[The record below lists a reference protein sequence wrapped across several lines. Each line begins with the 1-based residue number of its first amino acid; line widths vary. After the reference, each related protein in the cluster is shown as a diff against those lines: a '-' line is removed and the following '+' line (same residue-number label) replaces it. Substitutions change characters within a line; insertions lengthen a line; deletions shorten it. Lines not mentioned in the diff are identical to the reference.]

1 MSNLYQKQVFSSGLK
16 PDSKGQ
22 RFGRFYFM
30 LGILS
35 LLGILSVKVSFGQIS
50 VPNTSTINQ
59 NFDGM
64 GATATASLPA
74 NWKMSPAGGGITA
87 TWGNAGNFTAVTQ
100 GASSGT
106 PTSGGRYNWGNS
118 VTTTDRALGVMT
130 SGGYTSPNAIMAH
143 FRNTNAGTL
152 QTLTI
157 GYTLERYRINT
168 AAASVAFS
176 YSLDGSAWTAVSGG
190 DIASSSLPTGTNA
203 YNFNPSGTPSSTVAG
218 IISLSSI
225 SITGLSIPNNGDFYL
240 RWNLN
245 TTGGNSQGI
254 GIDNFS
260 IAATFGVATPSFS
273 FTPTSITG
281 MSGTFG
287 SPGNVSTTT
296 ISGSSLS
303 PASGSITVNA
313 PANFEVSNDGTTW
326 GSSAAFAYT
335 GGNTFSPNTV
345 SFRFTNTAPGGPLSG
360 SATSSGGGVA
370 SPPSVSLSGT
380 NTGPT
385 AGATP
390 TSITEK
396 FYANHTFPSQARSFS
411 VSGSNLVANLVVTA
425 PAGYELSTDPAF
437 GSASNPLS
445 FTPVAGTVSSTLV
458 YVRLTGA
465 TVGTFNGNITVT
477 STSASTINVSIS
489 NGQVYAAP
497 VAFTPGN
504 LVATVV
510 GETGAG
516 ALSAAASPVFLR
528 EYTPAGSL
536 VQSIL
541 APVSVQGAN
550 QPLTQSGTST
560 LEGYMNL
567 SPDGKFLT
575 LTGYAAHPQVTTGV
589 ALTPSA
595 TTPRLIARVDYQGNF
610 NTSTQMNDGFT
621 GSNIRSAV
629 TVDGNSFWTAGAGGT
644 GATGGGVR
652 YSTVGSSTSVQVS
665 SGNNGNTRVA
675 NIANG
680 RLFVSSGAGTQ
691 GVQRVGVGGLP
702 TTSGNSNNLVA
713 TISGNNPSAF
723 KFLDR
728 DPIAPGIDVMYVASS
743 GLFGIQKFSSS
754 NEGDTWTAR
763 GTYNNGV
770 LYRDISLEVVGTD
783 VVITAVRGDNNNNTI
798 VRFTDVSAWDAAI
811 NVPVAESTIVPAVG
825 TDVFLKGISVV
836 PILVNTPDI
845 AISQNSIPAGNVAQG
860 SVANPIYSVQL
871 DVSNAN
877 SVLTAFNLTTGGTYV
892 PADLVNLS
900 LRISADATLDAGDPT
915 ISTTSTIPA
924 TGNVLSFNGLSQAIN
939 NGQTRYLFVTA
950 EVSGCATIGN
960 TITLTS
966 SVANVS
972 FANAN
977 KSGTIAAGNSFT
989 VSLGTVSN
997 PSGVTAPGAAPTLSA
1012 TWTNPACS
1020 DEVIVFIST
1029 SPISGTPPAPGSLP
1043 VAGNLNYTLA
1053 PPVAG
1058 FGSMVYRG
1066 TASPQIITG
1075 LTVGTTYYVRFYN
1088 RVGTNYSSGTGY
1100 SYVPQFIGLFSRA
1113 SGDHDAAIWALTP
1126 TGTPATAAS
1135 LGGFNSTTSIIIQ
1148 PGHTVNLTS
1157 SGVSVRD
1164 IVVQSGGTLRRS
1176 QADYAVAGLPG
1187 NMAYF
1192 NLSGNI
1198 NCNGTIGNGNLF
1210 NPIGINLAATSSTI
1224 FGTGTMNIGRIR
1236 RNTTGT
1242 GSLIIQGNV
1251 NVTFPGGAA
1260 VYVNNDDSRL
1270 EITIGNNRSLNI
1282 TDPTGDLSFDGVDGA
1297 SAGNRSGSVSV
1308 QSGGNLFV
1316 GGTFFLFNNN
1326 TAALPSFDKSTSISI
1341 QASGSATIGNL
1352 TFDGVSGQS
1361 STASLNGL
1369 LNITGSLLV
1378 NGGTLNTGGNIR
1390 LRSSAAG
1397 TARIANSAG
1406 AISGLIT
1413 AERYVPTSGWHL
1425 TGTTL
1430 SGQTI
1435 SDWNDDLST
1444 YGSMPGVETPNQGYF
1459 TSSIFE
1465 YDQTDNASIPYSNET
1480 TKGWI
1485 VPGTSALVA
1494 GKGYRVWI
1502 PGGSTLD
1509 NTGTYSL
1516 NPASIPVTNSGSGL
1530 YPGFNLIMN
1539 PHLSAINVSGINFG
1553 AAQNCVVI
1561 WNPQS
1566 NAYEYTGSSPISG
1579 VTLNNS
1585 ITPIAS
1591 GQAFFVYTPSN
1602 TSITIPQTAK
1612 SSSSGTF
1619 FRTSTQGTGVEIQL
1633 TSTDGARDAALF
1645 QFIADASETYEPAL
1659 DAIKFRNPGMNVYSI
1674 NPDNQKLAINGLPFA
1689 GEQMIMPL
1697 GYSVAASGTY
1707 KLGIANLENLQADAQ
1722 VFLKDNE
1729 TGSIFALNQNP
1740 EITFTTA
1747 ATAGNDQRF
1756 ELIFTQSVTGS
1767 PVPVVKAD
1775 VQIFPNPATGSF
1787 TLAYAGLEGTSEL
1800 EIRDMLGRLVSRST
1814 IGATLSEVKL
1824 NCPEVSGRY
1833 FIHIRNEKAGEIVKS
1848 LVVR

>member
-1 MSNLYQKQVFSSGLK
+1 MSKLYQNEAEIILSSAFRNRLNQGITLVFFQLAVLLFSPLVSSGQLLTWNTFGNAGTEATEPSVSNNANITASNLVRGPGIVSGANANRLGGTGWFNTGDTNPSTLANAVAGNDYIEFTVTPNAGFSFTATSLVYSWDRSGTGPANQALRSSL
-16 PDSKGQ
+16 DG
-22 RFGRFYFM
+22 YTAN
-30 LGILS
+30 LGTT
-35 LLGILSVKVSFGQIS
+35 
-50 VPNTSTINQ
+50 VPAAAIGTFNTINIAGIANQ
-59 NFDGM
+59 TSAVTFRLYGY
-64 GATATASLPA
+64 GATAT
-74 NWKMSPAGGGITA
+74 GGTGGIDIVTNVVNVTLNGTTA
-87 TWGNAGNFTAVTQ
+87 SAGA
-100 GASSGT
+100 
-106 PTSGGRYNWGNS
+106 P
-118 VTTTDRALGVMT
+118 
-130 SGGYTSPNAIMAH
+130 
-143 FRNTNAGTL
+143 
-152 QTLTI
+152 
-157 GYTLERYRINT
+157 
-168 AAASVAFS
+168 S
-176 YSLDGSAWTAVSGG
+176 Y
-190 DIASSSLPTGTNA
+190 
-203 YNFNPSGTPSSTVAG
+203 
-218 IISLSSI
+218 
-225 SITGLSIPNNGDFYL
+225 
-240 RWNLN
+240 
-245 TTGGNSQGI
+245 
-254 GIDNFS
+254 
-260 IAATFGVATPSFS
+260 S

-345 SFRFTNTAPGGPLSG
+345 RFRFTNTAPGGPLSG

-385 AGATP
+385 VGATP

-445 FTPVAGTVSSTLV
+445 FTPVAGTVSTTLV

-465 TVGTFNGNITVT
+465 TVGTFNGNIAVT

-528 EYTPAGSL
+528 EYSPAGSL

-560 LEGYMNL
+560 SEGYMNL

-589 ALTPSA
+589 ATTPSA

-644 GATGGGVR
+644 GLTGGGVR
-652 YSTVGSSTSVQVS
+652 YSTVGSTTSVQVS
-665 SGNNGNTRVA
+665 SGNIGNTRVA

-783 VVITAVRGDNNNNTI
+783 VVITAIRGDNNNNTI

-845 AISQNSIPAGNVAQG
+845 AFSQNSIPAGNVAQG

-900 LRISADATLDAGDPT
+900 LRISADATLDGGDPT

-960 TITLTS
+960 TFTLTS

-1043 VAGNLNYTLA
+1043 VTSDLNYILA
-1053 PPVAG
+1053 PTVAG
-1058 FGSMVYRG
+1058 FGRMVYRG

-1075 LTVGTTYYVRFYN
+1075 LIVGTTYYVRFYN
-1088 RVGTNYSSGTGY
+1088 RVGANYSSGTGY

-1148 PGHTVNLTS
+1148 AGHTVNLTA

-1164 IVVQSGGTLRRS
+1164 IVVQPGGTLRRS
-1176 QADYAVAGLPG
+1176 QTDYSVAGLPG

-1198 NCNGTIGNGNLF
+1198 NCGGAIGNGALF
-1210 NPIGINLAATSSTI
+1210 NPIGINLVASSSTI
-1224 FGTGTMNIGRIR
+1224 FGNGAMSIGRIR
-1236 RNTTGT
+1236 RNATGT

-1282 TDPTGDLSFDGVDGA
+1282 SDPTGDLSFDGVDGA
-1297 SAGNRSGSVSV
+1297 STGNRSGSVSV

-1326 TAALPSFDKSTSISI
+1326 TSALPSFDKSTSISI

-1361 STASLNGL
+1361 STTSLNGL

-1430 SGQTI
+1430 TGQTI
-1435 SDWNDDLST
+1435 ADWNDDLST
-1444 YGSMPGVETPNQGYF
+1444 YGPMPGVETPNPGYF

-1465 YDQTDNASIPYSNET
+1465 YDQTENSPISYSNET
-1480 TKGWI
+1480 TRGWI
-1485 VPGTSALVA
+1485 VPATSSLVA

-1502 PGGSTLD
+1502 PAGSTLD
-1509 NTGTYSL
+1509 NSGSYSL

-1553 AAQNCVVI
+1553 SAQACVVI
-1561 WNPQS
+1561 WNPS
-1566 NAYEYTGSSPISG
+1566 TSSYEYNGSQGSLTGI
-1579 VTLNNS
+1579 TQNNS

-1602 TSITIPQTAK
+1602 TNITIPQTAK
-1612 SSSSGTF
+1612 ALSSGTF
-1619 FRTSTQGTGVEIQL
+1619 FRTSTQASGVEIQL
-1633 TSTDGARDAALF
+1633 ASADGARDAALF
-1645 QFIADASETYEPAL
+1645 QFLPDASSAYEPAV
-1659 DAIKFRNPGMNVYSI
+1659 DAIKFRNPGMNVYTI
-1674 NPDNQKLAINGLPFA
+1674 NPDNQKLAINALPFA
-1689 GEQMIMPL
+1689 GEQMIIPL

-1722 VFLKDNE
+1722 VFLRDNE
-1729 TGSIFALNQNP
+1729 TGSIYSLNENP
-1740 EITFTTA
+1740 QITFTTA
-1747 ATAGNDQRF
+1747 ATSGNDQRF

-1824 NCPEVSGRY
+1824 NCPEVAGRY
-1833 FIHIRNEKAGEIVKS
+1833 MITIRNQKAGVIVRP
-1848 LVVR
+1848 LVVE